1 MCHGVRSSCVC
12 CPAVRAR
19 NDAATNRQ
27 MIIHLAQLAKIGR
40 ESVEDGDR
48 KSAQYQFG
56 WIGCTTNQLDDIDA
70 WFYIKSG

>member
-1 MCHGVRSSCVC
+1 
-12 CPAVRAR
+12 
-19 NDAATNRQ
+19 